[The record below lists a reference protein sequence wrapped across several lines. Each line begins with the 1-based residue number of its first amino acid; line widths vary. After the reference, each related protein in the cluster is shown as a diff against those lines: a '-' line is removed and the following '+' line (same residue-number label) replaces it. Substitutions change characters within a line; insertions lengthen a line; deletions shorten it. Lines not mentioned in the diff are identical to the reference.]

1 MSQID
6 SSTGTDQRTVT
17 IAVIGAGPRGV
28 SFLERLLAQLSR
40 DTLSQRV
47 RIVVCEPHQV
57 GPGRVWSTEQSEL
70 LLMNTPSF
78 YPTAAATAGTGLA
91 DSGVGLTFDQ
101 WRQST
106 ARVNATLHRNDYP
119 PRAVYGAYLRELSD
133 RVRAALENHPAVQ
146 DYTIVSENIVEVV
159 EAEHAGY
166 SLATESGRVLQ
177 ADHVV
182 LALGH
187 GEARLNRNQQQ
198 LLDASESVGLNYIPP
213 NLPAE
218 VDYASIPAG
227 ADVLIRGMGLNF
239 FDALSQF
246 TQARGGTYV
255 ETGRGPGQ
263 RFDYVPSGQEPV
275 LHAGSR
281 RGTPYFPKA
290 ETDAFVPH
298 GVTLRYLTDAN
309 VQRLLDQDEQVDF
322 QRDLWPLIHRD
333 VVRAY
338 YDTLVQE
345 KPETFGA
352 VTTARNFYTHLVTM
366 LEVSDRGEPLTR
378 RHVED
383 ALRDFGLDQQPFD
396 IRSLSQPIAD
406 SSFATSEEYQRE
418 VHDVLVQ
425 LCEHAAAGE
434 RSAVMMAI
442 GTLHAARLVVKRL
455 VAEQRVSDPSRLR
468 DIAGWFEP
476 LVEGLASGPPL
487 ERIEQLLAV
496 SRAGLVQF
504 IGPAPHFE
512 VAESIDHEGQSRFAA
527 VSPHVGTDANPVA
540 AHLQRRPSQ
549 FRHEGTW
556 MLEAMM
562 PANQVQ
568 LSENPLLRQLL
579 DSGLA
584 RPRPEENDEGAILPG
599 RGLDV
604 TAPRP
609 YRLIRAD
616 GTAHRSVYVL
626 GLQLASVQWGTAIA
640 AESGQDPAGRAWTL
654 GDADAA
660 ARDILDRLGNQR

>member
-1 MSQID
+1 MSQSD
-6 SSTGTDQRTVT
+6 TSSIGDGETTT
-17 IAVIGAGPRGV
+17 IAVVGAGPRGV
-28 SFLERLLAQLSR
+28 SFLERLLAHLRQDDGSR
-40 DTLSQRV
+40 MV
-47 RIVVCEPHQV
+47 RILIFEPHEV
-57 GPGRVWSTEQSEL
+57 GPGRVWSTAQSEL

-78 YPTAAATAGTGLA
+78 YPTAAATPGTGLA

-106 ARVNATLHRNDYP
+106 ASVNARLQRNDYP
-119 PRAVYGAYLRELSD
+119 PRAIYGAYLRELSE
-133 RVRAALENHPAVQ
+133 RVRSALGALPNVAELNIIHEQ
-146 DYTIVSENIVEVV
+146 IVSLNESPE
-159 EAEHAGY
+159 AGY
-166 SLATESGRVLQ
+166 VLITASGQ
-177 ADHVV
+177 STHADHVV

-198 LLDASESVGLNYIPP
+198 LHDASESAGLHYFAP

-218 VDYASIPAG
+218 VDYASVPAG
-227 ADVLIRGMGLNF
+227 ESVLIRGMGLNF

-246 TQARGGTYV
+246 TSARGGKYV
-255 ETGRGPGQ
+255 ETRRGPGQ
-263 RFDYVPSGQEPV
+263 RFDYIPSGEEPV
-275 LHAGSR
+275 IQAGSR

-298 GVTLRYLTDAN
+298 GVTLRYLTEAN

-345 KPETFGA
+345 KPETFGSIT
-352 VTTARNFYTHLVTM
+352 VARNFYAHLVTM

-378 RHVED
+378 RHVEG
-383 ALRDFGLDQQPFD
+383 ALRDFGVDQHPFD

-406 SSFATSEEYQRE
+406 ASFATSEEYQRE

-455 VAEQRVSDPSRLR
+455 VAEQRVSDPSKLR
-468 DIAGWFEP
+468 DITGWFEP

-512 VAESIDHEGQSRFAA
+512 VAESVDHEGQQRFVAF
-527 VSPHVGTDANPVA
+527 SPHVGTDANPVA

-568 LSENPLLRQLL
+568 LSENPLLRNLL
-579 DSGLA
+579 DAGLA
-584 RPRPEENDEGAILPG
+584 RPHPEENEEGAILPG

-604 TAPRP
+604 TTPRP
-609 YRLIRAD
+609 YRLIRDD
-616 GTAHRSVYVL
+616 GTVHESIYVL
-626 GLQLASVQWGTAIA
+626 GLQLSSVQWGTAIA
-640 AESGQDPAGRAWTL
+640 AESGQDPDGRAWTL

-660 ARDILDRLGNQR
+660 ARRIVAHLASSS